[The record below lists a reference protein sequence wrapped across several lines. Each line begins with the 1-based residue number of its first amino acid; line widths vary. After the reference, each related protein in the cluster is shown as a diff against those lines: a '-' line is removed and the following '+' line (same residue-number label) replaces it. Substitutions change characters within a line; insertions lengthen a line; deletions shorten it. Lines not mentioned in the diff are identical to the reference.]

1 MKHRSSYYN
10 FRKPRKRRPFE
21 SRKSAPFIKL
31 GIIFLAV
38 AIVVAAVV
46 IWVIPAIFPSEE
58 KEDSIVL
65 EEFRD
70 PAQSTPA
77 PGSTVAP
84 GKLQVE
90 AAIDY
95 RTINDAYA
103 ADGKIV
109 FGTAS
114 VRGGRTYF
122 DKLICYYTASK
133 SSIEI
138 EADIKYDN
146 IMHPRVSGRYIVW
159 IDSAQAGGG
168 RIMCYNT
175 DTNERWLVK
184 EFVYAMPDIS
194 VAGNYLVFNQQ
205 AGDNTDKLYVYD
217 MSTRESACIAVNTG
231 NSAPTS
237 ADISSDGQI
246 IYANHYEIDGV
257 YRSELIV
264 YDIAT
269 GEETTIMP
277 GKLVSAPKVH
287 GDYVAFLSMS
297 TGYSKDLYLGKKDEL
312 PSLVETDVLNMCMG
326 DGWLAYTKDDDVYI
340 CPLDTR
346 ASYKINTDLS
356 HGYLSA
362 ASDDYVCW
370 YDITGGYDSIDVVKY
385 AEIPENGQE

>member
-1 MKHRSSYYN
+1 MKHKSSYYN
-10 FRKPRKRRPFE
+10 FRKPKKRRPFA
-21 SRKSAPFIKL
+21 SRQGAPFIKL
-31 GIIFLAV
+31 GIILLAV
-38 AIVVAAVV
+38 AIVAAAVI

-58 KEDSIVL
+58 EEDVIVPN
-65 EEFRD
+65 EFHD
-70 PAQSTPA
+70 PAHSTPE
-77 PGSTVAP
+77 PGSSVPP
-84 GKLQVE
+84 GELQVE
-90 AAIDY
+90 AAIEY

-114 VRGGRTYF
+114 VRGGLTFF
-122 DKLICYYTASK
+122 DKLICYYTSSK

-138 EADIKYDN
+138 ETDIKYDN

-159 IDSAQAGGG
+159 IDSSQKGGG

-184 EFVYAMPDIS
+184 EFVYAMPNIS

-205 AGDNTDKLYVYD
+205 AGENTDKLYVYD

-231 NSAPTS
+231 TAAPSS
-237 ADISSDGQI
+237 ADVSSDGQI
-246 IYANHYEIDGV
+246 IYAKHHDEEGV
-257 YRSELIV
+257 FRSELIV
-264 YDIAT
+264 YDIET
-269 GEETTIMP
+269 GEETSVIP
-277 GKLVSAPKVH
+277 GKLVSDPQVH
-287 GDYVAFLSMS
+287 GDYVAFLSVS

-312 PSLVETDVLNMCMG
+312 PSLVETDVLNMYMG

-346 ASYKINTDLS
+346 ASFKVNTDIS

-362 ASDDYVCW
+362 ASDNYVCW
-370 YDITGGYDSIDVVKY
+370 YDITGGYDGVDVVKY
-385 AEIPENGQE
+385 AEIPKNGQK